1 MITGFW
7 KTAYRLRERAIDLR
21 LLQPPRFRDDDEL
34 WGRMQRDKYVRLHEA
49 GHAVV
54 AYSTGQ
60 TLFGVVF
67 VRLTGGVVGAA
78 KYDVAEDPDPER
90 VGPRM
95 AAGEVAV
102 RVALRARPY
111 RLLLVQDALIALQR
125 GASHDGRD
133 PNQVVAVAEY
143 SSAAHRILR
152 PNFPIVLTLA
162 RWLRRRDATQGSD
175 VYGFLRSAGAVTAS
189 GATAGEGRTGD
200 LGALAQTLRRAG
212 QSR

>member
-1 MITGFW
+1 MITSFW

-34 WGRMQRDKYVRLHEA
+34 WGLMQRDKYVRLHEA

-67 VRLTGGVVGAA
+67 ARLTSGVVGAA

-111 RLLLVQDALIALQR
+111 RVLLVQNDLIALQR
-125 GASHDGRD
+125 GASYDGRD
-133 PNQVVAVAEY
+133 PNQVVAEY
-143 SSAAHRILR
+143 SSAAYRILR
-152 PNFPIVLTLA
+152 PNFPIVLALA
-162 RWLRRRDATQGSD
+162 RWLRRRDVTQGSD

-189 GATAGEGRTGD
+189 GATAGEGRTCD